1 MQFSTEK
8 KLQKHLSSKNVHRR
22 FLYFSR
28 GLRFALRARTHAL
41 ASLARVNMKN
51 QKSSKTLQNVSKS
64 KQKQTQHQTQ
74 GKSVLF
80 IFFENITFRTYFVN
94 SHTLS

>member
-1 MQFSTEK
+1 MAPK
-8 KLQKHLSSKNVHRR
+8 AH
-22 FLYFSR
+22 
-28 GLRFALRARTHAL
+28 
-41 ASLARVNMKN
+41 
-51 QKSSKTLQNVSKS
+51 

-80 IFFENITFRTYFVN
+80 IFFENITFKTYFVN